1 MANLSDPKNMWCGV
15 ADKVGFTAGVSGY
28 EYSSGE
34 MANLLHPNW
43 NYKFSIHSYRVGAG
57 AGFGV
62 GNSVVFVF
70 NCGALGMID
79 GMVMEDWAL
88 NVSAIGK
95 ATAICKFFTNMK
107 LWATVAKIA
116 KAARATAE
124 DIDRLRLAGNYL
136 YNCFDLQG
144 KDTGPKIFAL
154 DSPYGVGVELSL
166 VALAGNF
173 YLGDMNTK

>member
-1 MANLSDPKNMWCGV
+1 MFLSN
-15 ADKVGFTAGVSGY
+15 TA
-28 EYSSGE
+28 EI
-34 MANLLHPNW
+34 N
-43 NYKFSIHSYRVGAG
+43 VGANPLG
-57 AGFGV
+57 LAIGE
-62 GNSVVFVF
+62 F
-70 NCGALGMID
+70 N
-79 GMVMEDWAL
+79 EDWAL

-95 ATAICKFFTNMK
+95 ATAICKFFMNMK

-116 KAARATAE
+116 KAAKATAE
-124 DIDRLRLAGNYL
+124 DVDRLRLAANYL

-166 VALAGNF
+166 VALAGYF

>member
-1 MANLSDPKNMWCGV
+1 VP
-15 ADKVGFTAGVSGY
+15 VGDFPFTAAIGDFNADAG
-28 EYSSGE
+28 
-34 MANLLHPNW
+34 L
-43 NYKFSIHSYRVGAG
+43 GA
-57 AGFGV
+57 GV

-70 NCGALGMID
+70 NCGNLNMIH
-79 GMVMEDWAL
+79 GTVIEDWAL

-95 ATAICKFFTNMK
+95 ATAICKFFMNMK

-116 KAARATAE
+116 KAAKATAE
-124 DIDRLRLAGNYL
+124 DVDRLRLAANYL

-166 VALAGNF
+166 VALAGYF